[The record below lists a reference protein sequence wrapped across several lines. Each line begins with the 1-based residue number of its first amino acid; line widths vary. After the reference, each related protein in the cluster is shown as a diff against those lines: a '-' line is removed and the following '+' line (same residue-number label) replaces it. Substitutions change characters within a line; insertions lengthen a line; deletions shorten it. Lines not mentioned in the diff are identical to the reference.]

1 MRLAKVLSGVG
12 RILIWSGAIV
22 LLFVAYQ
29 LWGTGLAHAQAQDD
43 LQDDF
48 AALLDSTT
56 TTSSTTSTT
65 EPEDEPASTTTTT
78 AAPLPPPDDG
88 EAVARIAIPAIGV
101 DEIVVEGVGRGDLK
115 KGPGHYPQT
124 PMPGQ
129 PGNSAIA
136 GHRTTY
142 GQPFHRVDELVP
154 GDEILVTT
162 LQGTFRYEVSGTEI
176 VLPSAV
182 EVIEDQGDDRLTL
195 TSCHPKYSARQR
207 IIVSALLVD
216 EPAPATP
223 TRPEVDAPEELADDG
238 VDGDSDEVDDDGE
251 AAAPADLES
260 LDGEDERTAGPAVRW
275 GLVTAAIWLA
285 FFALSRLWRR
295 WPAYVLGAPV
305 FAVSLFAF
313 FGALSELL
321 PSNYRAGYRPGPC
334 QPATEAP
341 SRSSPPRS
349 GRQRCSPGAAGT
361 MPARS
366 TPPTARRRRRC
377 RKARWRAPP
386 SRWANA

>member
-12 RILIWSGAIV
+12 RILIWSGVLV

-43 LQDDF
+43 LEDDF
-48 AALLDSTT
+48 AALLDTTT

-65 EPEDEPASTTTTT
+65 DPGDRPVRSTTTTT
-78 AAPLPPPDDG
+78 PAPPPPPDDG
-88 EAVARIAIPAIGV
+88 EAVARMVIPKIGV
-101 DEIVVEGVGRGDLK
+101 DQIVVEGVSRDDLK

-142 GQPFHRVDELVP
+142 GQPFNRVDELVP

-162 LQGTFRYEVSGTEI
+162 MQGTFRYEVSGTEI

-216 EPAPATP
+216 EPAPAPPPRPVEETP
-223 TRPEVDAPEELADDG
+223 ELVDED
-238 VDGDSDEVDDDGE
+238 VDDE
-251 AAAPADLES
+251 AAATAELDT
-260 LDGEDERTAGPAVRW
+260 LDGEDSRTAGPAVRW
-275 GLVTAAIWLA
+275 GLVTAVIWLA
-285 FFALSRLWRR
+285 FYALSRLWRR
-295 WPAYVLGAPV
+295 WPAYLLGAPV
-305 FAVSLFAF
+305 FAVSLFVF
-313 FGALSELL
+313 FGAFAELL
-321 PSNYRAGYRPGPC
+321 PANY
-334 QPATEAP
+334 
-341 SRSSPPRS
+341 
-349 GRQRCSPGAAGT
+349 
-361 MPARS
+361 
-366 TPPTARRRRRC
+366 
-377 RKARWRAPP
+377 
-386 SRWANA
+386 

>member
-1 MRLAKVLSGVG
+1 MRLARVLSSVG

-43 LQDDF
+43 LADDF

-56 TTSSTTSTT
+56 TTSSTTTTT
-65 EPEDEPASTTTTT
+65 EPDDEPASTTTTT

-88 EAVARIAIPAIGV
+88 EAVARIVIPKIGV
-101 DEIVVEGVGRGDLK
+101 DEIVVEGVAREDLK

-129 PGNSAIA
+129 PGNAAIA

-154 GDEILVTT
+154 GDEIIVTT
-162 LQGTFRYEVSGTEI
+162 LQGEFRYEVAGTEI
-176 VLPSAV
+176 VLPSQV
-182 EVIEDQGDDRLTL
+182 EVIDDQGDDRLTL

-216 EPAPATP
+216 DPAPASP
-223 TRPEVDAPEELADDG
+223 PPAEVEAPEELADE
-238 VDGDSDEVDDDGE
+238 EVDEEVDEDV
-251 AAAPADLES
+251 AAPADLET
-260 LDGEDERTAGPAVRW
+260 LDGEDERTAGPAVVW
-275 GLVTAAIWLA
+275 GLVTAGIWLA
-285 FFALSRLWRR
+285 FYALSRLWRR

-305 FAVSLFAF
+305 FAVSLFVF
-313 FGALSELL
+313 FGAFAELL
-321 PSNYRAGYRPGPC
+321 PANY
-334 QPATEAP
+334 
-341 SRSSPPRS
+341 
-349 GRQRCSPGAAGT
+349 
-361 MPARS
+361 
-366 TPPTARRRRRC
+366 
-377 RKARWRAPP
+377 
-386 SRWANA
+386 

>member
-12 RILIWSGAIV
+12 RTLIWSGAIV

-43 LQDDF
+43 LADDF
-48 AALLDSTT
+48 AALLETTT
-56 TTSSTTSTT
+56 TTSSTTTTT
-65 EPEDEPASTTTTT
+65 EPEDEPATTTTTTTT
-78 AAPLPPPDDG
+78 APLPPPAAG
-88 EAVARIAIPAIGV
+88 EAVARIVIPKIGV
-101 DEIVVEGVGRGDLK
+101 DEIVVEGVSRDDLK

-142 GQPFHRVDELVP
+142 GQPFHRVDELAP
-154 GDEILVTT
+154 GDEIIVTT
-162 LQGTFRYEVSGTEI
+162 LQGEFRYEVSGTEI
-176 VLPSAV
+176 VLPSQV
-182 EVIEDQGDDRLTL
+182 EVIDDQGDDRLTL

-223 TRPEVDAPEELADDG
+223 TRPEVEAPEELADEGVEDDQDG
-238 VDGDSDEVDDDGE
+238 GSIDEGADEVDDDEVE
-251 AAAPADLES
+251 AVGVPVDLES
-260 LDGEDERTAGPAVRW
+260 LDGVDERTAGPAVLW
-275 GLVTAAIWLA
+275 GSVTAAIWLA

-305 FAVSLFAF
+305 FAVSLFVF
-313 FGALSELL
+313 FGAFSELL
-321 PSNYRAGYRPGPC
+321 PANY
-334 QPATEAP
+334 
-341 SRSSPPRS
+341 
-349 GRQRCSPGAAGT
+349 
-361 MPARS
+361 
-366 TPPTARRRRRC
+366 
-377 RKARWRAPP
+377 
-386 SRWANA
+386 